1 MSMAFKNTAE
11 VVAGKYRLEER
22 LGVGGMAEVWSATNA
37 FTDRQVAIKLLRPTM
52 LTAETLARF
61 FREARVSARVNHPNI
76 VEVIDVGATHD
87 DVPFMV
93 MERLRGRSLDRA
105 MRRPGGMTVH
115 DYALAMRDVA
125 SALAAAHHAG
135 VIHRD
140 LKPTN
145 IFLHDVAP
153 SSAAIRDGLSDG
165 LNERPLTKVLDFGIS
180 KFLDEERGALTM
192 VGTVLG
198 SPSYMSPEQA
208 RGEECDA
215 RTDIFSYGALW
226 FEALT
231 GMRPFEGA
239 NYNAIIVATATHEPK
254 NIDALAP
261 GAPASLRAMIRACLE
276 RHPKKRPPTFEHVLR
291 LLDAAMPELDAW
303 RGVVAFAGRTGMLTP
318 TPSIHPHRGDSDMQ
332 MQSGVLTLQS
342 GRRRRWVYASLA
354 VGIGAVLTGGL
365 IGRWAASNV
374 TFPPREPTPNNLV
387 FIKASGLTF
396 AHATLR
402 AAPRTERDHP
412 TVSIDTLPLANTS
425 EPARAR

>member
-1 MSMAFKNTAE
+1 MNGAFKPQTDMI
-11 VVAGKYRLEER
+11 AGKYRLDER

-87 DVPFMV
+87 DTPFMV
-93 MERLRGRSLDRA
+93 MELLRGRSLDRG
-105 MRRPGGMTVH
+105 MRRPGGMSVQE
-115 DYALAMRDVA
+115 YALSMRDVA
-125 SALAAAHHAG
+125 AALGAAHASG

-145 IFLHDVAP
+145 IFLADPPASASSGKLRDAHSERGFSCDRPPHD
-153 SSAAIRDGLSDG
+153 
-165 LNERPLTKVLDFGIS
+165 RPLVKVLDFGIS

-226 FEALT
+226 FEAIT
-231 GMRPFEGA
+231 GTRPFTGA

-254 NIDALAP
+254 NIDTLAP
-261 GAPASLRAMIRACLE
+261 QSPAGLRSLIRHCLE
-276 RHPKKRPPTFEHVLR
+276 RNPKKRPATFEHVLR
-291 LLDAAMPELDAW
+291 SLEAAMPEIAGW
-303 RGVVAFAGRTGMLTP
+303 RANVAFAGKGGLLTP
-318 TPSIHPHRGDSDMQ
+318 TPSLPLGYPLDMGALQFYEVPVMRRKRWLRGIM
-332 MQSGVLTLQS
+332 
-342 GRRRRWVYASLA
+342 
-354 VGIGAVLTGGL
+354 
-365 IGRWAASNV
+365 AAS
-374 TFPPREPTPNNLV
+374 
-387 FIKASGLTF
+387 
-396 AHATLR
+396 
-402 AAPRTERDHP
+402 AAVIVGAFMGRCA
-412 TVSIDTLPLANTS
+412 LARVQPIET
-425 EPARAR
+425 PARANLVYLKTNGITFVRDGAHPVVRIDSLPVVGGSKRRNPH